1 MSGKLDYY
9 FNSAMKEHTSL
20 SEGVAK
26 VILKAMTSEDPKLIY
41 TANDDDDDDANSDPW
56 YYKQETA
63 CQIEFQKIIMQ
74 NF

>member
-9 FNSAMKEHTSL
+9 FNSAMKEHASS
-20 SEGVAK
+20 SEEVAK
-26 VILKAMTSEDPKLIY
+26 VILKAMTSEDPKLSN
-41 TANDDDDDDANSDPW
+41 TANDNDDDSANADLW